1 MRLGKIPVMKLKV
14 AETPISREPKLDD
27 NSPAALSVLDFNN
40 RLANEGVVMQR
51 KRLRTLSIEKRSRP
65 ILFVISVCGGA
76 ALVGCGML
84 VVITVSVPATKQQQI
99 GSVTN
104 FGDSITCG
112 YYAQPV
118 NGTGNVYSTAGY
130 AGLLDAAIGQ
140 PAVNLCRS
148 GDQAVDM
155 SRLWVPTVSPA
166 ANGRQLYTVMI
177 GINDASHC
185 AGSSGCVGNWQGALT
200 ESLAWLALPV
210 NDKITGNLAASENGA
225 WSPDLSFGAGTDV
238 SGATISFPMKQSV
251 AGRALYVAYRVFN
264 PDAMNCGTAS
274 LTIDGS
280 VVALLNAA
288 VPTGQ
293 ALNTHNGTSDALFVA
308 AVPLGA
314 VGSHTVS
321 LSLTSSTGT
330 FFSFQWAGV
339 ASSVN
344 PGINGGPRVLVGSM
358 PLTTSEALNHTVAAY
373 NSLLPALAAQLVSDG
388 MNVQIAPTASA
399 LDPARD
405 LVDKVHP
412 NNNGHGKLAE
422 AFALSL

>member
-1 MRLGKIPVMKLKV
+1 M
-14 AETPISREPKLDD
+14 
-27 NSPAALSVLDFNN
+27 LDFNSTI
-40 RLANEGVVMQR
+40 ANEGLVMQGER
-51 KRLRTLSIEKRSRP
+51 IRTVSREKCSRP
-65 ILFVISVCGGA
+65 VRFVISVCGGA
-76 ALVGCGML
+76 VLVGCGMS
-84 VVITVSVPATKQQQI
+84 VVITVRVPATKQQQI
-99 GSVTN
+99 GAVTN

-112 YYAQPV
+112 YFADPV
-118 NGTGNVYSTAGY
+118 NGTGNVHSTAGY

-140 PAVNLCRS
+140 PSVNLCRAS
-148 GDQAVDM
+148 DQAVDM
-155 SRLWVPTVSPA
+155 SRLWVPSVSPA
-166 ANGRQLYTVMI
+166 ATERQLYTVMI
-177 GINDASHC
+177 GTNDALFC
-185 AGSSGCVGNWQGALT
+185 GGSSGCLGNWQGALT
-200 ESLAWLALPV
+200 ESLAWLALPL
-210 NDKITGNLAASENGA
+210 NDKITGNLAASGNGA

-238 SGATISFPMKQSV
+238 NGATISFPMKQSV

-293 ALNTHNGTSDALFVA
+293 ALNTPNGTPDALFVA
-308 AVPLGA
+308 TVPLGA

-321 LSLTSSTGT
+321 LSLTSATGT

-344 PGINGGPRVLVGSM
+344 PGINGGPRVLVGSV
-358 PLTTSEALNHTVAAY
+358 PSTTSKALNQTVAVY
-373 NSLLPALAAQLVSDG
+373 NLQLTELVAQLVADG
-388 MNVQIAPTASA
+388 MNVQIAPTASV

-405 LVDKVHP
+405 LVDEVHP
-412 NNNGHGKLAE
+412 NNIGHGKLAE